1 LFTSQGSDTRKTCE
15 AVVGIVLSQNYDYLY
30 KTKRIIHFVPYV
42 RASTTYYA
50 EALQYGSLIHFTEQS
65 LLESM
70 RKYYRLPPHL
80 SQKARFG
87 YPTMIRELLDAE
99 VLCSDGDF
107 ITGRQDIFDELSHIR
122 DDLPMSEPA
131 YSARSS

>member
-1 LFTSQGSDTRKTCE
+1 
-15 AVVGIVLSQNYDYLY
+15 
-30 KTKRIIHFVPYV
+30 
-42 RASTTYYA
+42 
-50 EALQYGSLIHFTEQS
+50 
-65 LLESM
+65 M